1 MEAWLEKNI
10 LDPDFPFRLFLNEG
24 SYPASHHWHDEI
36 EIIYMIKG
44 GVKVGVNNK
53 TYNLKE
59 GDILLISSGDIHYF
73 LPEYN
78 HSNRVVIQ
86 FNLSIFDNFFSVIN
100 ERKEIRPLFDRSKR
114 LSSDWHIKVK
124 QEMEKQINGIIEEYN
139 CKSPGYKLAL
149 KARLYDLIVLLIR
162 KVPIENLTSEEENK
176 HREVLN
182 RLENVFQYVENN
194 YGLEISLT
202 DAAKQAGF
210 SVYHFTRFFK
220 QNTGI
225 TFIKYLNT
233 FRITKAEWLL
243 LNNDLSITEIA
254 YRCGFNSVKTFN
266 RVFKELKSLSPTEYI
281 KKQKMRIN

>member
-10 LDPDFPFRLFLNEG
+10 LDPDFPFRLFINEG

-36 EIIYMIKG
+36 EIIYMIEG

-114 LSSDWHIKVK
+114 LSSDWHIIVK
-124 QEMEKQINGIIEEYN
+124 EEMEKQINGIIDEYN
-139 CKSPGYKLAL
+139 CKRPGYKLAL

-162 KVPIENLTSEEENK
+162 KVPIENITSEEENK

-194 YGLEISLT
+194 YSLEISLT

-225 TFIKYLNT
+225 TFIRYLNT

-254 YRCGFNSVKTFN
+254 YKCGFNSVKTFN
-266 RVFKELKSLSPTEYI
+266 RVFKELKSFSPTEYI